1 MLLTINVFGQT
12 IKEIENDL
20 TVVHRSEKFGDKILT
35 AKKLQKMDP
44 FNRTAISYISRY
56 YSDQNKDS
64 ISIFFDD
71 LISKHPKD
79 TEPFLLR
86 AEFLSFEV
94 GYKNRDEN
102 NKLKIKYL
110 KQGLEV
116 DPDDDQLIYE
126 LAKVYYDDFLYP
138 RIKNYWDHDT
148 TNDPISV
155 DTERLVKNSTFEH
168 SADSSLFYFQKIW
181 ELNTNNHEI
190 IYYPIRQLEC
200 YLNKSDLSPIP
211 KDFEKNSDQCYFP
224 ISSFINLEKDW
235 QCNLSKNYLLET
247 ELAKRNINWHEIQL
261 KSLEE
266 DCLPDRKAEVGT
278 VIYRFTWLRSFHH
291 PIVIRIEKSDN
302 KVNLYWKI
310 GKGLSGYH
318 PQGIEKSGKKRLNM
332 ESWKNFEQLLQK
344 ADFENLPNVKK
355 IMMTDGAQW
364 TLEMKDSKEYKIH
377 NTNWPKKDFKD
388 ACLYL
393 LELTNIKVKEK
404 DAY

>member
-1 MLLTINVFGQT
+1 MLTINVFGQT

-20 TVVHRSEKFGDKILT
+20 RVMHWSEKFGDKIQT

-56 YSDQNKDS
+56 YSEQNKDS

-71 LISKHPKD
+71 LISKHPKS

-94 GYKNRDEN
+94 GYKSRDEN

-116 DPDDDQLIYE
+116 DPDDDRLIHE

-138 RIKNYWDHDT
+138 RVKSYWDQDT
-148 TNDPISV
+148 TNDSISA

-168 SADSSLFYFQKIW
+168 SADSSLFYFQKFW
-181 ELNTNNHEI
+181 ELNANNHEI
-190 IYYPIRQLEC
+190 FYYPIRQLEC

-211 KDFEKNSDQCYFP
+211 RDFEKNLSQCYFP

-235 QCNLSKNYLLET
+235 QCDFSKDYLLET

-266 DCLPDRKAEVGT
+266 DCLADRKAEAGT

-302 KVNLYWKI
+302 KVNLYWKT

-318 PQGIEKSGKKRLNM
+318 PQGIRKSGKKRLNI
-332 ESWKNFEQLLQK
+332 ENWENFEQYLEK

-364 TLEMKDSKEYKIH
+364 TLEKKDSKEYKIH
-377 NTNWPKKDFKD
+377 NTNWPQKDFKN

-393 LELTNIKVKEK
+393 LELTNIRVKEK
-404 DAY
+404 DIY